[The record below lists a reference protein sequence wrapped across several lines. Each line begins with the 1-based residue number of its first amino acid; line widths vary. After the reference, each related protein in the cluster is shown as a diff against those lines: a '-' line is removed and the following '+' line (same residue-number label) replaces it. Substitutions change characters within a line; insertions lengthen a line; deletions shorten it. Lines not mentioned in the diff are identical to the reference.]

1 MLKWFRNAKLASAI
15 GFCIF
20 IALIWFVGPYVGLS
34 GTDARLA
41 AIVCVMLLWVFT
53 LMAGRVI
60 ADRASSVLEKMLR
73 RQADDAVMGASADKR
88 AEVARLR
95 QRLLGAIDTVKSSSL
110 GKARGKAA
118 LYELPWYMVIG
129 HSAAGKSSAIFHS
142 GLSFPFGDKQAVQ
155 GVGGTRDCDWFFSTE
170 GVLLDTAGRY
180 STQREDRPEWLG
192 FLKLLR
198 KYRPKAP
205 VNGIL
210 VAVSFPELVQY
221 RSEQFE
227 LYARQVRER
236 IDEIHSAFGMKV
248 PIYLVFTKIDLLGG
262 FAQFFE
268 GLSEEERHR
277 VWGATLSCDQGD
289 DFNARHAVL
298 QQFDMLLRGLTQMAR
313 ERLAGSRGN
322 ASHPALFAFPIEF
335 NAMREPIGKFVEL
348 LFQDDPYHSKPL
360 LRGFYFTSALQD
372 GVPRVEAGN
381 RVASRFDLAQ
391 RGFDA
396 SPLPVSNGFFL
407 RNLFREVIFA
417 DQYLVTRQSKP
428 VDGRLRLAGIATGLC
443 MLAVL
448 TGTLTW
454 SYVGNRKLIDAA
466 EEELQIARQLE
477 KSNGLADRLKGLQV
491 LQLRIEQLYRYRKDG
506 PPLALGMHLYQG
518 ARIET
523 ALRAEYFAGVRDLM
537 LNPVK
542 QGLEARLAALREVS
556 ATEAPAAPAA
566 SAEPPKSAPA
576 NTPAPSIR
584 RAPRAH
590 GNLPIIPISQDLEG
604 ETALRIVLASFDA
617 VGRFSW
623 PAFTSAHETR
633 VSADAEKK
641 RDGLSP
647 DVAVFDRR
655 GKKTGNPGDK
665 SHDGSLEDS
674 YNALKTYLMLHDR
687 ARMDVAHL
695 SDQIPRYWRSWLE
708 GNKGNA
714 SMEDIN
720 RLAERVVAF
729 YVAQIKEADLP
740 TIDNRADLVADVR
753 DTLRSAMHK
762 LSAKERVYNELK
774 ARANT
779 EFPSMTVG
787 RILNNAD
794 LTVVIGSHAVPG
806 AFTREAWEKY
816 MRNAIAEAS
825 RGEVKGDDWVLAAAT
840 QENLGKNGDV
850 ERNRKELEALYKADY
865 IREWKKFLQGIAVQD
880 FGSIDAAAQS
890 LAKLSDAQNSAI
902 KLILSRAAQETAWDN
917 PSAVSQSIENVKTSV
932 IERTEQLI
940 LGAGTKSGQ
949 NAGTPRYGEVGNAF
963 ALLSS
968 LTAQAGE
975 GGRAPLSAY
984 LEILAKLKAK
994 VAQIGS
1000 SGEPENV
1007 ALQLMQATLGG
1018 SGSELS
1024 EALALVDG
1032 NLLGNAPDEAKE
1044 IVRPLLVRPLMQTYA
1059 ALIPQVERGIN
1070 QAWQSEVYGPWRTL
1084 AAKYPFADSGNEA
1097 SMADISKFLKPQ
1109 EGLLP
1114 KFIEKNLA
1122 GLVVKRGDT
1131 LATRTWAGL
1140 GINFN
1145 PSFLAGATRLTAA
1158 GAAVLQEGDG
1168 AQFELQPIPTPGISE
1183 VLVEIGGQV
1192 MRYRNGP
1199 QVWTAFSW
1207 PSTAGPNGES
1217 ARIQVMSFS
1226 GASTSVANFSG
1237 RLSLVRMFGLAR
1249 SESGGNATTL
1259 EWCIRP
1265 AGVEHVAMQERAPT
1279 TCDTASSV
1287 RVNFRPVSG
1296 ANPLSMSALRH
1307 LSLPEKIAN

>member
-1 MLKWFRNAKLASAI
+1 MLKWFRSAKFASAV
-15 GFCIF
+15 GFVIF
-20 IALIWFVGPYVGLS
+20 IALIWFVGPYVGLA

-41 AIVCVMLLWVFT
+41 VILAVMLLWVVT
-53 LMAGRVI
+53 LMVGRTI
-60 ADRASSVLEKMLR
+60 ANRASSVLEKMLR
-73 RQADDAVMGASADKR
+73 RQADDAVMGATADKR

-95 QRLLGAIDTVKSSSL
+95 QRLLGAIDTVKSSNL

-129 HSAAGKSSAIFHS
+129 HSAAGKSSAVFHS
-142 GLSFPFGDKQAVQ
+142 GLSFPFGDKQAIQ

-192 FLKLLR
+192 FLKLLK

-236 IDEIHSAFGMKV
+236 IDEIDNAFGMKM

-268 GLSEEERHR
+268 GLSQEERHQ

-298 QQFDMLLRGLTQMAR
+298 QQFDTLLRGLTQMAR
-313 ERLAGSRGN
+313 ERLAGSRGK

-372 GVPRVEAGN
+372 GMPRVEAGN

-407 RNLFREVIFA
+407 RNLFRDVIFA
-417 DQYLVTRQSKP
+417 DRYLVTRQSKP
-428 VDGRLRLAGIATGLC
+428 VDARVRIAAIAASMC
-443 MLAVL
+443 VLAVL
-448 TGTLTW
+448 TGALTW
-454 SYVGNRKLIDAA
+454 SYVGNSKMIDAA
-466 EEELQIARQLE
+466 EEELRIARQLE
-477 KSNGLADRLKGLQV
+477 RSNSLADRLKGLQV

-506 PPLALGMHLYQG
+506 PPLALRMHLYRG
-518 ARIET
+518 DRIEA
-523 ALRAEYFAGVRDLM
+523 ALRAEYFAGVKAIM
-537 LNPVK
+537 LDPVK
-542 QGLEARLAALREVS
+542 QALENRLTGLKLAA
-556 ATEAPAAPAA
+556 
-566 SAEPPKSAPA
+566 AEQ
-576 NTPAPSIR
+576 PAPTNPVPPASQAVTPPPVR
-584 RAPRAH
+584 HRAAKPQ
-590 GNLPIIPISQDLEG
+590 GDLPIIPLSRAPEFGGAPHIM
-604 ETALRIVLASFDA
+604 LASFDA
-617 VGRFSW
+617 LSQAGRSSIQGAVTTI
-623 PAFTSAHETR
+623 PSVSGQKLDSPSQAAVAAERSAR
-633 VSADAEKK
+633 KSGSADEQS
-641 RDGLSP
+641 R
-647 DVAVFDRR
+647 
-655 GKKTGNPGDK
+655 NP
-665 SHDGSLEDS
+665 SLEDS
-674 YNALKTYLMLHDR
+674 YNALKTYLMLHER
-687 ARMDVAHL
+687 GRMDVAHL
-695 SDQIPRYWRSWLE
+695 SDQIPRYWRAWLE
-708 GNKGNA
+708 ANKGNA
-714 SMEDIN
+714 PMEEIN

-729 YVAQIKEADLP
+729 YVAQIREADLP
-740 TIDNRADLVADVR
+740 TIDNRANLVADVR
-753 DTLRSAMHK
+753 DMLRSAMHK

-787 RILNNAD
+787 RMLNNAD
-794 LTVVIGSHAVPG
+794 LTTVIGSHAVPG

-816 MRNAIAEAS
+816 MRNAIGEAS
-825 RGEVKGDDWVLAAAT
+825 RGEVKGDDWVLASAT

-865 IREWKKFLQGIAVQD
+865 IREWKKFLQGVAVQD

-890 LAKLSDAQNSAI
+890 LAKLSDAQNSPI
-902 KLILSRAAQETAWDN
+902 RLILARAAQETSWDN

-932 IERTEQLI
+932 IERTERLI
-940 LGAGTKSGQ
+940 LGANTKVTQ
-949 NAGTPRYGEVGNAF
+949 AAGTSQYGEVGSAF
-963 ALLSS
+963 SLLAS

-975 GGRAPLSAY
+975 GGKAPLAAY

-994 VAQIGS
+994 IAQMAIG
-1000 SGEPENV
+1000 GDAET
-1007 ALQLMQATLGG
+1007 AARQLMQATLGSG
-1018 SGSELS
+1018 SSELS

-1032 NLLGNAPDEAKE
+1032 TLLGNAPDEARE
-1044 IVRPLLVRPLMQTYA
+1044 IARPLLVRPLMQTYA
-1059 ALIPQVERGIN
+1059 ALIPLVERGIN
-1070 QAWQSEVYGPWRTL
+1070 QAWQQEVYSGWRSL
-1084 AAKYPFADSGNEA
+1084 AAKYPFSDSSNEA

-1114 KFIEKNLA
+1114 RFIEKNLA

-1140 GINFN
+1140 GVNFN
-1145 PSFLAGATRLTAA
+1145 PSFLSGVSKLAAA

-1207 PSTAGPNGES
+1207 PSAAGPNGES
-1217 ARIQVMSFS
+1217 ARIQVVSFS
-1226 GASTSVANFSG
+1226 GASTSVANFNG
-1237 RLSLVRMFGLAR
+1237 RLSLMRMLGQAKA
-1249 SESGGNATTL
+1249 ENVAGTTTQL
-1259 EWCIRP
+1259 EWCIKPAGMEKVALQDRP
-1265 AGVEHVAMQERAPT
+1265 AACG
-1279 TCDTASSV
+1279 ASGAV

-1296 ANPLSMSALRH
+1296 ANPLSISALRH
-1307 LSLPEKIAN
+1307 MSLPEKIAN